1 MELMPDEVPEGVA
14 RLGEPVAIF
23 RAGRFIMGLC
33 WVLGVLAVL
42 VGLGM
47 LVGVI
52 FLLAEGLAKGG
63 QGVFKLAFLALGAL
77 SVGIGL
83 IRKARSS
90 GGMRVFVCADGIA
103 RLQKGQIEVMRW
115 EDVNAVRRVV
125 NAKNQELVI
134 SSAAQLLLV
143 DREGRQM
150 VFNETVS
157 DLGEL
162 RRMVEEQTLKF
173 MLLPAVEAFQGGA
186 VIGFGEISVGREG
199 LQIGR
204 ETLPWELF
212 DSAEVAKGRLVI
224 YDSSNGKK
232 RFGQVDVSKVP
243 NVHVLL
249 ALAEYVRTH
258 QTDFQDRTGG

>member
-1 MELMPDEVPEGVA
+1 MELMPDEVPEEVTG
-14 RLGEPVAIF
+14 LGGPLAVF
-23 RAGRFIMGLC
+23 RAGRFILCLC
-33 WVLGVLAVL
+33 WVFGILATL

-47 LVGVI
+47 VV
-52 FLLAEGLAKGG
+52 GLAVLLGDGPPNGG
-63 QGVFKLAFLALGAL
+63 RGLFKLAFVALGAL

-90 GGMRVFVCADGIA
+90 AGMRVFVCADGIA
-103 RLQKGQIEVMRW
+103 RSQKGRTEIMRW
-115 EDVNAVRRVV
+115 GDVNSVRRVA

-143 DREGRQM
+143 DRTGREM

-186 VIGFGEISVGREG
+186 VIGFGGISVSREG

-212 DSAEVAKGRLVI
+212 DSAEVSKGRLTV
-224 YDSSNGKK
+224 YDNSNGKK
-232 RFGQVDVSKVP
+232 RFGRVDVSKVP
-243 NVHVLL
+243 NAHVFL
-249 ALAEYVRTH
+249 ALAEYARTH
-258 QTDFQDRTGG
+258 QE